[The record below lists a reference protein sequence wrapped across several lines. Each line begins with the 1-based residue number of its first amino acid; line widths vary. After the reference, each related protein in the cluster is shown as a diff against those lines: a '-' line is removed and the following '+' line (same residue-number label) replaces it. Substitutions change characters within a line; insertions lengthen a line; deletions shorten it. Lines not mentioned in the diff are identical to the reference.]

1 MLITVVAISAVLLIF
16 AAILP
21 VLFLEGNNPQNP
33 PPFEFS
39 DPALSADPMSD
50 TDYMQLDRTVYYR
63 TLSGYEITVS
73 VAESDLSSVDAEL
86 ALLWRLVHAAMTG
99 DADAYNA
106 CFSKEY
112 IESSGKAEDFTK
124 QKLYDIT
131 ITLYEGAE
139 QSIPDGYASVRAYG
153 LAYKIKD
160 NNGSLRRDMG
170 SDAIKEQLFF
180 VVKDTSGNVTIYGM
194 RS

>member
-1 MLITVVAISAVLLIF
+1 MIITVVAISAVLLIF

-21 VLFLEGNNPQNP
+21 LLFLGDGDPQTSQR
-33 PPFEFS
+33 FDFA

-50 TDYMQLDRTVYYR
+50 ADYMELDRTVYYR

-73 VAESDLSSVDAEL
+73 ISESDLSSVDAEL
-86 ALLWRLVHAAMTG
+86 FLLWQLVHAAMAG

-106 CFSKEY
+106 CFSSEY
-112 IESSGKAEDFTK
+112 IQSSGKTQDFTK

-131 ITLYEGAE
+131 VTLYEGAE
-139 QSIPDGYASVRAYG
+139 QKIPDGYASVRSYG

-160 NNGSLRRDMG
+160 NNGSLRKDMG

-180 VVKDTSGNVTIYGM
+180 VVKDMSGNAAIYGM